1 MAGCRERGHR
11 GGTEKVKNQSQYDV
25 VVIGGGHAGIE
36 AAHAAARLG
45 AKTALITMRR
55 DRIGV
60 MSCNPAIGGIAK
72 GQLVKEIDALGGLMG
87 RITDRSAIQYRRLN
101 ASKGP
106 AVRSSRAQCD
116 KYLYAAAAQQALGTI
131 EGLDVIESEVE
142 ELLVRGQEICGLAC
156 SGGLRLGCRAAVITS
171 GTFLKGILYTGFSQ
185 SPGGRVDDAA
195 AGRLSLS
202 LQALGFQ
209 TRRLKTG
216 TPPRLDRKT
225 INFEYLE
232 PQPGDERPIAF
243 SFYWTPHPF
252 PLLPQVKCFITYTN
266 AQTHEIISN
275 NFGRSPMF
283 TGLIQGVGPRYC
295 PSIEDKVKR
304 FAERERHQLFLEPE
318 SLSTDEIYVN
328 GLSTSLPADVQDAF
342 LRTIPGLEHASVL
355 KYGYAVEYDAIDAR
369 QLRSSLESKD
379 VAGLFFAGQVNGTSG
394 YEEAG
399 AQGLVAGVNAA
410 NRVLGRDS
418 FTLGRN
424 DGYIGVLID
433 DLVTRGSDEPYR
445 MFTSRAEFRLLL
457 REDNA
462 DLRLSEIGWRIGLL
476 PDSQFEQV
484 TNRKG
489 RIAALE
495 QELRSFSLIPKGPA
509 DDWLRT
515 RGFQPLKDRLSGEQ
529 FLKRPEVT
537 WSSLCELGFPGN
549 DELREVAE
557 QVEIGVKYRGY
568 IERELE
574 LWKRVGESE
583 HLRIPLDLDF
593 DQVPGLSAEIRGRLR
608 ATRPETIGQASRLQ
622 GVTPAAVANLAV
634 FLKLRKRKAEPVTSE
649 SS

>member
-1 MAGCRERGHR
+1 MIIHGRLPPARY
-11 GGTEKVKNQSQYDV
+11 EKVNKQNHYDV

-45 AKTALITMRR
+45 ARTALITMRR

-87 RITDRSAIQYRRLN
+87 RIADRSAIQYRRLN

-116 KYLYAAAAQQALGTI
+116 KYLYAAAAQRALVDI
-131 EGLDVIESEVE
+131 EGLDVIESEAE
-142 ELLVRGQEICGLAC
+142 ELLVCGQEICGVVC
-156 SGGLRLGCRAAVITS
+156 SGGLRLECRAAVITS
-171 GTFLKGILYTGFSQ
+171 GTFLRGILYTGFSQ

-195 AGRLSLS
+195 AGKLSSS
-202 LQALGFQ
+202 LQALGLS

-216 TPPRLDRKT
+216 TPPRLDKKS
-225 INFEYLE
+225 IKFERLE
-232 PQPGDERPIAF
+232 PQPGDERPVAF
-243 SFYWTPHPF
+243 SFYWKPNPF
-252 PLLPQVKCFITYTN
+252 PFLPQVKCFITHTN

-275 NFGRSPMF
+275 NFDKSPMF
-283 TGLIQGVGPRYC
+283 RGMIQGVGPRYC

-304 FAERERHQLFLEPE
+304 FAERDRHQLFLEPE
-318 SLSTDEIYVN
+318 SLSTDEVYVN
-328 GLSTSLPADVQDAF
+328 GLSTSLPVDVQEAF
-342 LRTIPGLEHASVL
+342 LRTIPGLEQARVL

-369 QLRSSLESKD
+369 QLKSSLESKD
-379 VAGLFFAGQVNGTSG
+379 VVGLFCAGQVNGTSG

-399 AQGLVAGVNAA
+399 AQGLMAGANAA
-410 NRVLGRDS
+410 NRVLGRDP
-418 FTLGRN
+418 FVLGRS

-445 MFTSRAEFRLLL
+445 MFTSRAEFRLIL

-462 DLRLSEIGWRIGLL
+462 DLRLSELGWRVGLL
-476 PDSQFEQV
+476 PESQYEQV
-484 TNRKG
+484 TNRKS
-489 RIAALE
+489 RIAARE
-495 QELRSFSLIPKGPA
+495 EELRSFSLVPNGPG
-509 DDWLRT
+509 DEWLLA
-515 RGFQPLKDRLSGEQ
+515 RGFQPLKDRMSGEQ
-529 FLKRPEVT
+529 FLRRPEVSWNT
-537 WSSLCELGFPGN
+537 LCELGFPGV
-549 DELREVAE
+549 DELPEVSE

-593 DQVPGLSAEIRGRLR
+593 DLVPGLSAEIRGRLTS
-608 ATRPETIGQASRLQ
+608 TRPETIGQASRLQ

-634 FLKLRKRKAEPVTSE
+634 FLKLRKRKSE
-649 SS
+649 SVSTEKS